1 MKKLLGIIVLSLI
14 TLSVPSYAF
23 DIYKFKIEG
32 MGIGDSLLDF
42 YNEDEINNFLKMNYP
57 SGDDEYS
64 GYEIQQSM
72 GKIKFNTYDSITL
85 HIKTNDKKKKIAS
98 ISGIK
103 LYPNKLEKCLK
114 YRDKL
119 AKEIKDSLNN
129 PVEDEYTTTYGDD
142 NISKGYTKEFKIE
155 KGSIRFW
162 CNDWDKNWEQ
172 AKYWVDD
179 FNFSIDSK
187 ELLYWVF
194 NKAY

>member
-1 MKKLLGIIVLSLI
+1 MKKLSTYLFLLLFSFQA
-14 TLSVPSYAF
+14 SSWAD
-23 DIYKFKIEG
+23 DIRDFEIEG
-32 MGIGDSLLDF
+32 MSVGDSLLD
-42 YNEDEINNFLKMNYP
+42 YYDEDEINNFLKMNYP
-57 SGDDEYS
+57 GDDEYT
-64 GYEIQQSM
+64 GYEIPKSLS
-72 GKIKFNTYDSITL
+72 KIKFNTYDSITV
-85 HIKTNDKKKKIAS
+85 HFKTNDKKMKIVS

-114 YRDKL
+114 DRDRI

-142 NISKGYTKEFKIE
+142 NNSKGYTKELTIE

-162 CNDWDKNWEQ
+162 CNDWDKKWDR
-172 AKYWVDD
+172 AKYWKDD
-179 FNFSIDSK
+179 LNVSIDSE